1 MLHACAGSSNKSN
14 SSAINISIWTCIFK
28 HFITNFCEN
37 KNIKPLH
44 AKVHSLRNRPTFRK
58 CQNFTCLQR
67 ELQCGPLAQC
77 PLHSGTLVRKFPGY
91 IQSNEDTSYHTP
103 GLWCSCRYLK
113 KFHKLYFCLIF
124 EFIAETLTTL
134 QHNSPGCFRFIL
146 LGAQRRGRT
155 E

>member
-1 MLHACAGSSNKSN
+1 MFYLFIFLYYSFINLSLLLLFIHYCPLFVMQNVSERTFKKGWVHLMLHACAGSSNKSN

-91 IQSNEDTSYHTP
+91 I
-103 GLWCSCRYLK
+103 
-113 KFHKLYFCLIF
+113 
-124 EFIAETLTTL
+124 
-134 QHNSPGCFRFIL
+134 
-146 LGAQRRGRT
+146 
-155 E
+155 